1 MEGKRRDDLDDG
13 GPVSSAVYKYNIA
26 SYHLFFNDGKEK
38 KYMEK
43 SQEHL
48 EMTGWARQGQL
59 GRELVALT

>member
-1 MEGKRRDDLDDG
+1 MIWMMVVQFRL
-13 GPVSSAVYKYNIA
+13 PCTNTTSHHITY
-26 SYHLFFNDGKEK
+26 FFNDGKEK

-43 SQEHL
+43 SQEYL